1 MVVRLTVRNADGAPV
16 SGAKLQ
22 CDAQM
27 SHPGMTPI
35 AGAVV
40 ERGQGVYE
48 SRLRLSMPG
57 DWVIVA
63 SGELPDGRRVSSSN
77 RVPGVQPAKAP
88 APVP

>member
-35 AGAVV
+35 VGAVV
-40 ERGQGVYE
+40 ERGHGVYE
-48 SRLRLSMPG
+48 TRLRLSMPG
-57 DWVIVA
+57 DWVLVA

-77 RVPGVQPAKAP
+77 RVPGVQPAKAAP
-88 APVP
+88 PVP